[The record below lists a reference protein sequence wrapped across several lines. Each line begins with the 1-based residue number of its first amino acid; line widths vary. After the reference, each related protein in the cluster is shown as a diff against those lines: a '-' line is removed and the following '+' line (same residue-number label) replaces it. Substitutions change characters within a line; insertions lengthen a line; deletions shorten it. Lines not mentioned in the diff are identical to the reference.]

1 MSFTR
6 SLGTAEEGSALWILL
21 FMISHAA
28 VCFFFFSSPEHS
40 FSMRHCCVRFNF
52 SEALNQN
59 WWRHIK
65 RKHLRLPLFSVTI
78 TPCFSACSLWTATQ
92 MKSCCSTYRKS
103 QNDNHHHHHGCMFFY
118 FCMTQKTL
126 YASQSDLVY
135 KICGQILFILRSPVR
150 DMGKRLTFARSR
162 VSFARLRKS
171 SS

>member
-1 MSFTR
+1 MSFHKKPRDSWGGISFVNIVVYDFPR
-6 SLGTAEEGSALWILL
+6 SCLL
-21 FMISHAA
+21 F
-28 VCFFFFSSPEHS
+28 FFSPEHS

-78 TPCFSACSLWTATQ
+78 TPRFSVCSLWTATQ

-103 QNDNHHHHHGCMFFY
+103 QNDDDDHDHHHACMFFY

-150 DMGKRLTFARSR
+150 DMGGGEIKTDFC
-162 VSFARLRKS
+162 
-171 SS
+171 